1 MNQSVLHWN
10 VGVLKVLLLMYHTM
24 PWLFFVSLRLRP
36 EVEGIVPR
44 AARQA
49 RDNRIDMIM
58 IAVDHEIIIERCG

>member
-1 MNQSVLHWN
+1 
-10 VGVLKVLLLMYHTM
+10 MYHTM